1 MTMDDWSQ
9 FLEWAKRF
17 SDETDLDEEERD
29 FKIATAEKIRT
40 ACADCVNGNP
50 GWEVQVGRA
59 LSSSN
64 LMAWQFVDDVRKAIT
79 ANPESFRQGI
89 AMLANADADAGDVE
103 SFTKGM
109 TEAGLA
115 ATPGNLTSLASIVLM
130 GQHPEQYPPYRASFA
145 TDWAKAV
152 GFEPEIPNSVGRYEG
167 MLSLCDE
174 LLRRAP
180 AVGLQLRD
188 RLDAQGLAWMV
199 MRWSPSLRWTPL
211 DRAKLH
217 ALRAGADP
225 TIAVAA
231 RGSGRAAASE
241 AGAWHVLGAGLR
253 GEPSAFDPNVT
264 TWTSAAGNDLLKL
277 IDQDVEGKVGFMA
290 KFETQLDG
298 AADELILLA
307 AEMTYLRL
315 APLSNVTPD
324 TKVDRVRR
332 VLSWTTDGHDLS
344 PQLEAGLR
352 APGAF
357 NGGMGYN
364 QQAPSHYQ
372 WLCRFVSH
380 WANGSQSKRAEAL
393 RDPFV
398 FLDITESTPQDMPNI
413 RHTIEYLAWPG
424 VFPSVV
430 SADHRKKIHANLM
443 QDLGEPSGDDENS
456 RTRDL
461 VALWAHHR
469 DKDTGFADWYH
480 SPYVHRWLP
489 GATDSPRAWLV
500 RPSSGGSALVT
511 RWLDE
516 GFVSLKAEM
525 LGTVP
530 EGTSESEV
538 RKVVKAGYMHL
549 DASQQEAT
557 TQAYHRFLT
566 VMKPDDIV
574 ATLDHDIFH
583 IGLMT
588 GEVEYAAIGDSR
600 LRRGVAW
607 SKQSKPN
614 ADLPAPVPSLLDQQ
628 GIVVD
633 MTAAYDELLGLLDV
647 DDLEDLKN
655 DGTGVTTLIVDAK
668 VNKGETPNPPVEPVY
683 ANVPPKLPAVTEEL
697 AASLYMDRASL
708 QEIVDLIQV
717 RQQIVLYGPPGTGK
731 TYVAKVLA
739 KHLVEDPSRV
749 RLVQFHPSY
758 AYEDFFEGYRPAII
772 TTTTESGVET
782 STPTFEL
789 RPGPLKQLASDCVLP
804 ENRGIAHF
812 LIIDEMNRAN
822 LAKVFGELY
831 FLLEYRNESV
841 QLQYQQANSAPFH
854 LPMNLFIIGTMN
866 TADRSIALVDSAIRR
881 RFPFY
886 EMHPS
891 HEPVKSVLERYLV
904 ANHLPADRAGL
915 LAALN
920 ESMGAD
926 GRDLHIGPSYLMRPD
941 ADQPGG
947 IDRVWTY
954 DIMPL
959 LEEHFYGQIER
970 TTIHER
976 FGLAAITAA
985 AAKKQAIKGESSAGG
1000 DTQPIEHEGEE
1011 TISLDGSGDEA

>member
-1 MTMDDWSQ
+1 MADWSH

-17 SDETDLDEEERD
+17 ADETDLDEEERD

-40 ACADCVNGNP
+40 ACVDCVNGSS
-50 GWEVQVGRA
+50 GWEDQLGRA

-79 ANPESFRQGI
+79 ANPESFRRGI
-89 AMLANADADAGDVE
+89 AILANKEATAADVE
-103 SFTKGM
+103 RFTKSVA
-109 TEAGLA
+109 EAGLT

-130 GQHPEQYPPYRASFA
+130 GQHPEQFPPYRASFA

-152 GFEPEIPNSVGRYEG
+152 GFEPENHNSAGRYEG
-167 MLSLCDE
+167 MLALCDE

-180 AVGLQLRD
+180 AAGLRLRD

-211 DRAKLH
+211 DRAKLE

-225 TIAVAA
+225 TMAVVS
-231 RGSGRAAASE
+231 RGSGRAPASE

-264 TWTSAAGNDLLKL
+264 TWTSAAGQDLLKL

-290 KFETQLDG
+290 KFEAQLKG

-315 APLSNVTPD
+315 APLVNVTPD
-324 TKVDRVRR
+324 TKVGRVQT
-332 VLSWTTDGHDLS
+332 VLSWTARGHDLS
-344 PQLEAGLR
+344 PELEAGLR

-364 QQAPSHYQ
+364 EQAPRHFQ
-372 WLCRFVSH
+372 WMCRFVSH
-380 WANGSQSKRAEAL
+380 WANTPPSKQAEAM

-430 SADHRKKIHANLM
+430 SADHRKKIHVNLM
-443 QDLGEPSGDDENS
+443 KDLGEPSGDDDNS

-461 VALWAHHR
+461 VALWTHHR

-480 SPYVHRWLP
+480 SPYEHRWFP
-489 GATDSPRAWLV
+489 GATASPRAWLV
-500 RPSSGGSALVT
+500 RPSSGGSALVN
-511 RWLDE
+511 RWLAE

-557 TQAYHRFLT
+557 TQAYHRFLS
-566 VMKPDDIV
+566 VMKPEDIV
-574 ATLDHDIFH
+574 ATLDHDTLH
-583 IGLMT
+583 IGLMA
-588 GEVEYAAIGDSR
+588 GGVEYASTGDSR
-600 LRRGVAW
+600 LRRAVAW
-607 SKQSKPN
+607 SSQSMPN
-614 ADLPAPVPSLLDQQ
+614 ADLPSPVPSLLDQQ
-628 GIVVD
+628 GMVVD
-633 MTAAYDELLGLLDV
+633 MTAAYAELLSLLDV
-647 DDLEDLKN
+647 DELEDLID
-655 DGTGVTTLIVDAK
+655 DGTGVTKLVIDAK
-668 VNKGETPNPPVEPVY
+668 EHKGETPSTPEEPLY
-683 ANVPPKLPAVTEEL
+683 ANVPPKLPAVSNEL
-697 AASLYMDRASL
+697 AASLYMDTASL

-772 TTTTESGVET
+772 TTTTETGVET

-789 RPGPLKQLASDCVLP
+789 RPGPLRQLASDCVLP

-904 ANHLPADRAGL
+904 ANHLSTDRAGL

-941 ADQPGG
+941 ADKPGG
-947 IDRVWTY
+947 IDRVWKY

-985 AAKKQAIKGESSAGG
+985 AAKKQAIKAESSESG
-1000 DTQPIEHEGEE
+1000 DPEPVESDAEE
-1011 TISLDGSGDEA
+1011 TINLDGSVNEA

>member
-1 MTMDDWSQ
+1 MADWSQ

-17 SDETDLDEEERD
+17 ANETDLDEEERD

-40 ACADCVNGNP
+40 ACSACVEGSP
-50 GWEVQVGRA
+50 GWEDQLGRA
-59 LSSSN
+59 MSSSN
-64 LMAWQFVDDVRKAIT
+64 LMAWQFVDDVRKSFA
-79 ANPESFRQGI
+79 ANPDAFRRGI
-89 AMLANADADAGDVE
+89 AILAKTEATARDVE
-103 SFTKGM
+103 AFTNSVA
-109 TEAGLA
+109 EAGLT
-115 ATPGNLTSLASIVLM
+115 ATPGNLTSLSSIVLM
-130 GQHPEQYPPYRASFA
+130 GQHPEQYPPYRASFGS
-145 TDWAKAV
+145 DWARAV
-152 GFEPEIPNSVGRYEG
+152 GYEPEAANPVGRYEG
-167 MLSLCDE
+167 MLALCDE

-180 AVGLQLRD
+180 EAGLQLRD

-199 MRWSPSLRWTPL
+199 MKWAPSLRWTPL
-211 DRAKLH
+211 DRAKLD

-225 TIAVAA
+225 SMAVVS
-231 RGSGRAAASE
+231 RGSGRATASE

-253 GEPSAFDPNVT
+253 GEPSAFDPNIM
-264 TWTSAAGNDLLKL
+264 TWTAAAGQHLLAL

-290 KFETQLDG
+290 KFEAQLKG

-315 APLSNVTPD
+315 APLVNVTAE
-324 TKVDRVRR
+324 TKVDRVRK
-332 VLSWTTDGHDLS
+332 VLSWTAGGHDLS
-344 PQLEAGLR
+344 PELEAGLR
-352 APGAF
+352 AQGAF

-364 QQAPSHYQ
+364 QQAPRHFQ

-380 WANGSQSKRAEAL
+380 WANTPPSKQAEAL

-398 FLDITESTPQDMPNI
+398 FLDITELTPQDMPNI

-443 QDLGEPSGDDENS
+443 EDLGDPSGDDENS

-469 DKDTGFADWYH
+469 DKDSGFADWYH
-480 SPYVHRWLP
+480 SPYEHRWFP
-489 GATDSPRAWLV
+489 GATASPRAWLV
-500 RPSSGGSALVT
+500 RPSSGGSALVN

-557 TQAYHRFLT
+557 TQAYHRFLS
-566 VMKPDDIV
+566 VMKPEDII

-588 GEVEYAAIGDSR
+588 GGVEYAATRDSR
-600 LRRGVAW
+600 LRRAVAW
-607 SKQSKPN
+607 SSQPIPN

-628 GIVVD
+628 GTVVD
-633 MTAAYDELLGLLDV
+633 MTAAYAELQGLLDV
-647 DDLEDLKN
+647 DELEDPN
-655 DGTGVTTLIVDAK
+655 VVTPTPPEEVVDA
-668 VNKGETPNPPVEPVY
+668 NE
-683 ANVPPKLPAVTEEL
+683 PPKLPAVSDEL
-697 AASLYMDRASL
+697 ARSVHMDRSIL
-708 QEIVDLIQV
+708 QEIVDLIQL

-731 TYVAKVLA
+731 TFVAKALA
-739 KHLVEDPSRV
+739 RHLVEDPSRV

-772 TTTTESGVET
+772 TTTTETGVET

-789 RPGPLKQLASDCVLP
+789 RPGPLRQLASDCLLP

-841 QLQYQQANSAPFH
+841 QLQYQQVNAASFH

-891 HEPVKSVLERYLV
+891 HEPVKSVLEKYLV
-904 ANHLPADRAGL
+904 ANHLSTDRAGL

-920 ESMGAD
+920 ESIGAD
-926 GRDLHIGPSYLMRPD
+926 GRDLQIGPSYLMRPD
-941 ADQPGG
+941 AGKPGG
-947 IDRVWTY
+947 IDRVWKY

-976 FGLAAITAA
+976 FGLAAIRAS
-985 AAKKQAIKGESSAGG
+985 AAKKQVSTGEPSDSG
-1000 DTQPIEHEGEE
+1000 DTDPVESEGEE
-1011 TISLDGSGDEA
+1011 TINLDGSGDES

>member
-1 MTMDDWSQ
+1 MADWNQ

-17 SDETDLDEEERD
+17 ADETDLDEEERD
-29 FKIATAEKIRT
+29 FKVATAEKIRT
-40 ACADCVNGNP
+40 ACVDCVNGSS
-50 GWEVQVGRA
+50 GWEDQLGRA

-79 ANPESFRQGI
+79 ANPESFRRGI
-89 AMLANADADAGDVE
+89 AILANKEATARDVE
-103 SFTKGM
+103 KFTKSVA
-109 TEAGLA
+109 EAGLT

-130 GQHPEQYPPYRASFA
+130 GQHLEQYPPYRASFA

-152 GFEPEIPNSVGRYEG
+152 GFEPENVNSAGRYEG
-167 MLSLCDE
+167 MLALCDE

-180 AVGLQLRD
+180 GAGLQLRD

-211 DRAKLH
+211 DRAKLG

-225 TIAVAA
+225 TMAVVS
-231 RGSGRAAASE
+231 RGSGRAPASE

-264 TWTSAAGNDLLKL
+264 TWTVAAGQDLLKL

-290 KFETQLDG
+290 KFEAQLKG
-298 AADELILLA
+298 APDQLILLA

-315 APLSNVTPD
+315 APLVNVMAD

-332 VLSWTTDGHDLS
+332 VLSWTAGPHDLS
-344 PQLEAGLR
+344 PELEAGLR

-380 WANGSQSKRAEAL
+380 WANTSPSKQAEAL

-443 QDLGEPSGDDENS
+443 QDLGVPGGDDEDS

-461 VALWAHHR
+461 VSLWAHHR
-469 DKDTGFADWYH
+469 DKHTGFADWYH
-480 SPYVHRWLP
+480 SPYVHRWFP
-489 GATDSPRAWLV
+489 GVTASPRAWLV
-500 RPSSGGSALVT
+500 RPSSGGSALVNH
-511 RWLDE
+511 WLGE

-525 LGTVP
+525 LGTVL

-557 TQAYHRFLT
+557 TQAYHRFLS

-574 ATLDHDIFH
+574 ATLEHDIFH

-588 GEVEYAAIGDSR
+588 GGVEYAAMGDSR
-600 LRRGVAW
+600 LRRDVTW
-607 SKQSKPN
+607 SSQSFPN

-628 GIVVD
+628 GTVVD
-633 MTAAYDELLGLLDV
+633 MTAAYAELLGLLD
-647 DDLEDLKN
+647 DDP
-655 DGTGVTTLIVDAK
+655 
-668 VNKGETPNPPVEPVY
+668 TPTPPEEPVANEPPV
-683 ANVPPKLPAVTEEL
+683 LPAVSDEL

-772 TTTTESGVET
+772 TTTTETGVET

-904 ANHLPADRAGL
+904 ANHLSADRAGL

-941 ADQPGG
+941 ADKPGG
-947 IDRVWTY
+947 IDRVWKY

-976 FGLAAITAA
+976 FGLAAIKAA
-985 AAKKQAIKGESSAGG
+985 ASKKQAGKGEPSDGG
-1000 DTQPIEHEGEE
+1000 ETEPVESEGEE
-1011 TISLDGSGDEA
+1011 TINLDGSGSEG